1 MEIRDLLEQGLSTSE
16 IARRLGCDRKTVRRA
31 IRRNC
36 APLSR
41 RRRGGVKRDVKLDP
55 FKDYL
60 RARMDQG
67 VFNSVVLIDEI
78 RGRGYTGGITVLRR
92 YVGPYRPRLFAQ
104 PVVRFETEPG
114 RQGQADFVDIPLLLP
129 DRNRRLLRLFN
140 YTLGYSRFAAML
152 FMPDEGRISWFRGL
166 DHAFRATGGV
176 PHELLTDRA
185 SPLVIG
191 KDENGEPIF
200 APEYLAFAE
209 HYGFV
214 PKVARKAQTKGK
226 CERQGGYVQDNFL
239 QRIRGTITAPVDPDT
254 LNRPLQHWLGSI
266 ANVRVHG
273 TTHVR
278 PIDRLAEDQAALRP
292 LPQAPFGL
300 DQIASRRVSR
310 DGYVL
315 WKTCRYA
322 VPWQLFDRDVYV
334 HETPDRQIRIEF
346 DGRYVASYARAG
358 ERHAKID
365 NDAFRVGQFE
375 AATRNPRMLV
385 ATVTPEVDA
394 WPLEMYE
401 RFAAAA
407 ER

>member
-1 MEIRDLLEQGLSTSE
+1 MEIGDLLEQGLSISDV
-16 IARRLGCDRKTVRRA
+16 ARRLGCDRKTVRRA
-31 IRRNC
+31 MRRNY
-36 APLSR
+36 APLPR

-55 FKDYL
+55 FKEYVQ
-60 RARMDQG
+60 ARMDQG
-67 VFNSVVLIDEI
+67 VFNATVLLDEI
-78 RGRGYTGGITVLRR
+78 HGRGYAGGITVLRR
-92 YVGPYRPRLFAQ
+92 YVQPFRPRFLAQ

-129 DRNRRLLRLFN
+129 DGSRLLLRLFN
-140 YTLGYSRFAAML
+140 YTLGYSRYADML
-152 FMPDEGRISWFRGL
+152 FMPDEGRVSWFRAL

-176 PHELLTDRA
+176 PYELLTDRA

-191 KDENGEPIF
+191 KDENGQPIF
-200 APEYLAFAE
+200 APEYLAFAQ

-239 QRIRGTITAPVDPDT
+239 QRIRGTITAPVDPGT
-254 LNRPLQHWLGSI
+254 LNRPLWHWLETV

-278 PIDRLAEDQAALRP
+278 PIDRLADDQAALRP
-292 LPQAPFGL
+292 VPLVPFGL
-300 DQIASRRVSR
+300 DQIASRHVSR

-322 VPWQLFDRDVYV
+322 VPWQMFDRDVFV
-334 HETPDRQIRIEF
+334 HETPDREIRIEF
-346 DGRYVASYARAG
+346 DGRYVASHARAA
-358 ERHAKID
+358 ERHAVID
-365 NDAFRVGQFE
+365 NKAFRVGQFE
-375 AATRNPRMLV
+375 AATRNPRVLV
-385 ATVTPEVDA
+385 ATAAPEVDA

-401 RFAAAA
+401 RLAGAA